1 VIGAVRSLGERF
13 ADFAMEYIPDP
24 YVFAILLTILAFAGA
39 LGVGAGPVAAL
50 EAWSDG
56 LWVFLTFMAQFAVI
70 LMTGDAIAKSPT
82 VTRFL
87 REIASYPVPTDE
99 PSSGLGRLVPEGR
112 FHATAFVSLVAMAG
126 ALISW
131 GIGLIAG
138 AVMSRQVGYQAREHG
153 VKLHY
158 PLLAAAGYTGLMIW
172 HSGLTSSSALLMAS
186 PGSLPESFLQY
197 TPNGL
202 PISATIGSAVNLV
215 TVALMLVVI
224 PPVLGLLHP
233 RGDGEVS
240 QLPEEAY
247 RNMMPDKGDTDPTG
261 IAESVD
267 EGTVEAEDV
276 EADGGV
282 AADRRTVA
290 DRLNESTL
298 LTVLILGFPAYYF
311 IDAWVLSGGGVASLT
326 LNSINAF
333 FLFFA
338 ILLWRTPA
346 RIVSQ
351 MEESAENIAGIIFQ
365 FPFYAGISGL
375 LTGTALATVIS
386 NFFASFAT
394 PLTWPVIG
402 MVSAGIMN
410 VFVPSGGG
418 QWVAQGPI
426 LLDTTQQLGMPLR
439 TAVLIEMMGDQ
450 LTNMIQPFW
459 AIPLLALTDLRAR
472 DIIGYTMVA
481 MLAGFAIMGTTMTVM
496 LGVL

>member
-1 VIGAVRSLGERF
+1 MTVVDGIKRVGERF

-24 YVFAILLTILAFAGA
+24 YVFAIVLTVLAFVGA
-39 LGVGAGPVAAL
+39 LSVGTGIRTALDAWTDGV
-50 EAWSDG
+50 
-56 LWVFLTFMAQFAVI
+56 WVFLTFMAQFAVI

-82 VTRFL
+82 VTRLL
-87 REIASYPVPTDE
+87 RNIAEFPLPTE
-99 PSSGLGRLVPEGR
+99 ESSGVGRFVPEGR
-112 FHATAFVSLVAMAG
+112 FHATAFVSLVAMLG

-131 GIGLIAG
+131 GLGLIVG
-138 AVMSRQVGYQAREHG
+138 AVMARQVGYQAREND
-153 VKLHY
+153 VKMHY

-172 HSGLTSSSALLMAS
+172 HSGLTSSSALLMATPS
-186 PGSLPESFLQY
+186 ALPESFLQY
-197 TPNGL
+197 TPEGL
-202 PISATIGSAVNLV
+202 PVSATLGSTVNLV
-215 TVALMLVVI
+215 TVALMLLVI
-224 PPVLGLLHP
+224 PPVIALLHP
-233 RGDGEVS
+233 DEEDGISE
-240 QLPEEAY
+240 LPDKAY
-247 RNMMPDKGDTDPTG
+247 RKMTPEPGDTDPTG
-261 IAESVD
+261 IAD
-267 EGTVEAEDV
+267 DV
-276 EADGGV
+276 AADGGV
-282 AADRRTVA
+282 ATATDQFTVA
-290 DRLNESTL
+290 DRLNSSTL

-311 IDAWVLSGGGVASLT
+311 VDAWILSGGGIASLT

-338 ILLWRTPA
+338 ILLWRTPE
-346 RIVSQ
+346 RIVAQ
-351 MEESAENIAGIIFQ
+351 MEKSAENIAGIIFQ

-375 LTGTALATVIS
+375 LTGTALAATIS

-402 MVSAGIMN
+402 MISAGIMN

-426 LLDTTQQLGMPLR
+426 LLDTTQQLGMPLH

-472 DIIGYTMVA
+472 DIIGYTTVA
-481 MLAGFAIMGTTMTVM
+481 MLAAFLIMGTTMTVL